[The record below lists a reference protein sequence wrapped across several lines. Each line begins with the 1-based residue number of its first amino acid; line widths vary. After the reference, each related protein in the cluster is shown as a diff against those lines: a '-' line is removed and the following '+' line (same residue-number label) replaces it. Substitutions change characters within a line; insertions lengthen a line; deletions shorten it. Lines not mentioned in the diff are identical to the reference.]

1 MNAIDNRLPGRLG
14 LWTLLLLGI
23 FAWAPTTYPGYWQ
36 ALEGFVP
43 VLNAANP
50 GPLADIATDP
60 DLWRGTGGAAF
71 LIARPL
77 IVFLGLAPV
86 TAVRLTF
93 ALAFILASLGTYIWL
108 YPRLGDRGAA
118 LAGLLYALFP
128 PFLATVYV
136 RGSLSDAL
144 ILALLPVAL
153 AGFTIYAQTR
163 FPGAAGVAVIAA
175 LWMWRTQAGLALLAT
190 LILLA
195 YVLWVERDRLGG
207 LVVLVTGLAGLLA
220 LLPLWSLRAPPPV
233 PFQEHFLHLFQLL
246 ESGWQVAPSQ
256 PGWQDGYP
264 FQLGFPAVAFA
275 LVLVWLLWQNG
286 RNPDWSGP
294 LPPGGDPA
302 LVRLLGF
309 GGALVALCVLLSL
322 GISEPIWRLTRG
334 ERLLTYPW
342 QVLLFT
348 APFLA
353 AMAGSLPRIR
363 PRLRCTGY
371 WSGLLLLVL
380 LGSYTYLAPEF
391 IPYQPPTRP
400 AAILGARNDILVL
413 ETNLTERSQPP
424 QAELEVV
431 WQPLRPIDFDYNV
444 FFQALQKDPQSDQL
458 QVAAQLD
465 IQPLPDRP
473 ATTWRVGEVLTATYT
488 LALPVDPAQADLRY
502 YFGYYDWRD
511 GSRLPV
517 NRGADDKVVLYGR

>member
-1 MNAIDNRLPGRLG
+1 MNTIDTRPSSRLG
-14 LWTLLLLGI
+14 LWTLLLLGV

-50 GPLADIATDP
+50 GPLADIATEP
-60 DLWRGTGGAAF
+60 DLWRGVGGAAF

-77 IVFLGLAPV
+77 ILFLGLAPV

-93 ALAFILASLGTYIWL
+93 ALAFILASLGTYVWL

-136 RGSLSDAL
+136 RGSLGDAL

-153 AGFTIYAQTR
+153 AGFTLYAGTR
-163 FPGAAGVAVIAA
+163 FPGAAGVAVIAT

-207 LVVLVTGLAGLLA
+207 LVVLVTGLAGFLA
-220 LLPLWSLRAPPPV
+220 LLPLWDQRAPAPV

-246 ESGWQVAPSQ
+246 GNGWQVAPSQ

-264 FQLGFPAVAFA
+264 FQLGFPAIAFA
-275 LVLVWLLWQNG
+275 LILAWILWQNG
-286 RNPDWSGP
+286 RDPDWSGP

-309 GGALVALCVLLSL
+309 GGLVVALSVLLSL
-322 GISEPIWRLTRG
+322 AISEPIWRLTRG
-334 ERLLTYPW
+334 QRLLTYPW
-342 QVLLFT
+342 QVLIFT

-353 AMAGSLPRIR
+353 LMAGSLPRLR
-363 PRLRCTGY
+363 PRLRCAGY

-380 LGSYTYLAPEF
+380 LSSYTYLAPNF
-391 IPYQPPTRP
+391 VNYRPPARP
-400 AAILGARNDILVL
+400 AAILGPHNDILLL
-413 ETNLTERSQPP
+413 EAKLTEESQPP
-424 QAELEVV
+424 QARLDVV
-431 WQPLRPIDFDYNV
+431 WQPLRPIGFDYNV
-444 FFQALQKDPQSDQL
+444 FFQALQPDPQSGQL
-458 QVAAQLD
+458 QVVAQLD

-473 ATTWRVGEVLTATYT
+473 ATTWQVGQVITATYR
-488 LALPVDPAQADLRY
+488 LELPADPAQADLRY
-502 YFGYYDWRD
+502 YFGLYDWRD

-517 NRGADDKVVLYGR
+517 DGGADDKVVLYGR